1 MFPIKYLGLPI
12 SPGRLCVKD
21 WTPLIEKNK
30 KKLSSSKGNSL
41 SIAGRIILI
50 NSSLSSTFI
59 YHMSMYQ
66 LPKNI
71 TDALDKQRRI
81 FLWQSNGPKKKY
93 HLIKWTV
100 VCKTKCRGGLGIKNI
115 RKMNISLLCKWWW
128 KLEHEVGLWQIIV
141 KAKYMG
147 GNSLIASIK
156 NRIDDSPI
164 WSDLLKVRHI
174 YLRGRST
181 KVKNGKCTLFWE
193 EAWFKQKPLCT
204 LHPVLYDLC
213 LDKHITVHHFVLK
226 HAQLQFSRW
235 LPPLLF
241 SSWISLVG
249 EIYSYPFENENDVIF
264 WKLSRNGKFSTRS
277 IYDLLTSGD
286 FGFSFTSIWKA
297 RIPHRIKVFL

>member
-1 MFPIKYLGLPI
+1 
-12 SPGRLCVKD
+12 
-21 WTPLIEKNK
+21 
-30 KKLSSSKGNSL
+30 
-41 SIAGRIILI
+41 
-50 NSSLSSTFI
+50 
-59 YHMSMYQ
+59 MYQ

-115 RKMNISLLCKWWW
+115 WKMNISLLCKWWW
-128 KLEHEVGLWQIIV
+128 KLEHEVGLWQTIV

-264 WKLSRNGKFSTRS
+264 WKLSRNGKFSTIS

-286 FGFSFTSIWKA
+286 SGFSFTSIWKA
-297 RIPHRIKVFL
+297 RIPHRIKVFLWLLENGVVLTKDNLLKRN